1 MSLNI
6 NLFTQIICTTNSILI
21 KFNSINEIMENKL
34 HTVNSFSNGGAM
46 ATTSLL
52 YEKNQKKF
60 KRIGIHIFFNIRYID
75 IVEKTKIFQDKKK

>member
-1 MSLNI
+1 MD
-6 NLFTQIICTTNSILI
+6 LFVRKDKSHILHKNKKII

-60 KRIGIHIFFNIRYID
+60 
-75 IVEKTKIFQDKKK
+75 